1 MLNFFGGNNM
11 AKKEVRKMQLLTIA
25 LDEFITKGFYG
36 TSTREIAGKAQ
47 ISSGLLFHYFDSKES
62 LYQELVETGL
72 SKMHLDVS
80 KANENPKLYLE
91 HMVQSILEQLETNR
105 FFAKMF
111 VLIDAAQHTVGIPE
125 GIRNLLQSQNM
136 FVQCRQIIECGQQ
149 KGQFRS
155 GNSQALCVAFLGA
168 IQGIA
173 QEKVRVEDTP
183 LPKKEWII
191 DIILNSN
198 GDE

>member
-1 MLNFFGGNNM
+1 M

-36 TSTREIAGKAQ
+36 TSTREIANKAQ

-62 LYQELVETGL
+62 LYKELVETGL
-72 SKMHLDVS
+72 SKMHLDVPL
-80 KANENPKLYLE
+80 AEQNPEMYLE
-91 HMVQSILEQLETNR
+91 NMVQSILGQLASNR

-111 VLIDAAQHTVGIPE
+111 VLIDAAQHTIGIPE
-125 GIRNLLQSQNM
+125 EIKELLQHQDM
-136 FVQCRQIIECGQQ
+136 FLQCRQIIEYGQQ
-149 KGQFRS
+149 KGQFKS

-173 QEKVRVEDTP
+173 QEKVRVEETP
-183 LPKKEWII
+183 LPEKEWIM
-191 DIILNSN
+191 DILLKSDRGRKN
-198 GDE
+198 DK

>member
-1 MLNFFGGNNM
+1 M

-62 LYQELVETGL
+62 LYQELVEIGL
-72 SKMHLDVS
+72 GKMHLDVS

-125 GIRNLLQSQNM
+125 EIRNLLHNQNM

-155 GNSQALCVAFLGA
+155 GNSHALCVAFLGA

-183 LPKKEWII
+183 LPKKEWIM
-191 DIILNSN
+191 DIILKSN

>member
-1 MLNFFGGNNM
+1 M

-62 LYQELVETGL
+62 LYQELVMLGL
-72 SKMHLDVS
+72 SKMHLDVLEAE
-80 KANENPKLYLE
+80 KNPKKYLE
-91 HMVQSILEQLETNR
+91 GMVQAILDQLETNR

-111 VLIDAAQHTVGIPE
+111 VLIDAAQHTIGIPE
-125 GIRNLLQSQNM
+125 TTKELLQNQNM
-136 FVQCRQIIECGQQ
+136 FLQCSDIITCGQE

-155 GNSQALCVAFLGA
+155 GDSQVLCVVFLGA

-173 QEKVRVEDTP
+173 QEKVRIEDTP
-183 LPKKEWII
+183 LPKEEWIM
-191 DIILNSN
+191 DIILKSN
-198 GDE
+198 GDEQNGK